1 LKKTKKPVEYYYNK
15 LKIEFATTE
24 RIMLEFINVTKI
36 YKDKYTAVKNIDLKI
51 DKGSFSFIVGK
62 SGAGKTTLIKLL
74 IKEINPTEGKIF
86 FDGEDITELSSRK
99 IPIHRRK
106 IGVVFQDFRL
116 LNKKTVYENIAF
128 AMEMVGQPEKIIRRE
143 VPTVLS
149 MVGLSDK
156 ANNFPNELAGGEQ
169 QRIAIARAVVNK
181 PELVIADE
189 PTGNLDPETSYEIM
203 KIFSEINRR
212 GTTLLMVTHDRAIVD
227 TMKKRVI
234 ELKNGKIIRDT
245 EEGDYYNVF

>member
-1 LKKTKKPVEYYYNK
+1 MF
-15 LKIEFATTE
+15 EFS
-24 RIMLEFINVTKI
+24 NVTKV
-36 YKDKYTAVKNIDLKI
+36 YKNKFTAVNDISFKI
-51 DKGSFSFIVGK
+51 EKGSFSFIVGK

-74 IKEINPTEGKIF
+74 IKEVDPTEGKIIF
-86 FDGEDITELSSRK
+86 NNQDITKLSHRQ
-99 IPIHRRK
+99 IPLHRRK
-106 IGVVFQDFRL
+106 VGVIFQDFRL
-116 LNKKTVYENIAF
+116 LDKKTVYENIAF
-128 AMEMVGQPEKIIRRE
+128 AMEMVGHTPKNIRRE

-181 PELVIADE
+181 PDLIIADE

-212 GTTLLMVTHDRAIVD
+212 GTTVLMVTHDRAIVD

-234 ELKNGKIIRDT
+234 ELKNGRIIRDT
-245 EEGDYYNVF
+245 EEGDYYHDL

>member
-1 LKKTKKPVEYYYNK
+1 
-15 LKIEFATTE
+15 
-24 RIMLEFINVTKI
+24 M
-36 YKDKYTAVKNIDLKI
+36 
-51 DKGSFSFIVGK
+51 
-62 SGAGKTTLIKLL
+62 
-74 IKEINPTEGKIF
+74 IKEIDPTEGKLF
-86 FDGEDITELSSRK
+86 FDGNDITQLSNRK
-99 IPIHRRK
+99 IPMHRRK
-106 IGVVFQDFRL
+106 IGVIFQDFRL
-116 LNKKTVYENIAF
+116 LHKKTVYENIAF
-128 AMEMVGQPEKIIRRE
+128 AMEMVGQPAKNIRRE

-156 ANNFPNELAGGEQ
+156 ANNFPSELAGGEQ

-181 PELVIADE
+181 PDLIIADE

-203 KIFSEINRR
+203 KIFTEINRR

-245 EEGDYYNVF
+245 EEGDYYDVF

>member
-1 LKKTKKPVEYYYNK
+1 
-15 LKIEFATTE
+15 
-24 RIMLEFINVTKI
+24 MLEFVDVTKI
-36 YKDKYTAVKNIDLKI
+36 YKDKFTAVKNINLKI
-51 DKGSFSFIVGK
+51 EKGSFSFIVGK
-62 SGAGKTTLIKLL
+62 SGAGKTTLIKLM
-74 IKEINPTEGKIF
+74 IKEIDPTEGKLF
-86 FDGEDITELSSRK
+86 FDGNDITQLSNRK

-106 IGVVFQDFRL
+106 IGVIFQDFRL
-116 LNKKTVYENIAF
+116 LHKKTVYENIAF
-128 AMEMVGQPEKIIRRE
+128 AMEMVGQPAKNIRRE

-156 ANNFPNELAGGEQ
+156 ANNFPSELAGGEQ

-181 PELVIADE
+181 PDLIIADE

-203 KIFSEINRR
+203 KIFTEINRR

-227 TMKKRVI
+227 MMKKRVI

-245 EEGDYYNVF
+245 EEGDYYDVF